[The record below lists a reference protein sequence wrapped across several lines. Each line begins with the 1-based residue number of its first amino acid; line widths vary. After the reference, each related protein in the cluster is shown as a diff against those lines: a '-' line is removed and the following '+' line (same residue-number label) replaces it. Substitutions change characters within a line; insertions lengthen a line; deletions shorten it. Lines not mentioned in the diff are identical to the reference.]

1 MDSSDL
7 EQCFSNL
14 ESVRIT
20 WEPDRNTGA
29 HFSRHVTELSDQ
41 GARAVGSPQVYD
53 GKDSSSRPLGAFTRN
68 ELVGLILNST
78 SNHLW

>member
-1 MDSSDL
+1 M
-7 EQCFSNL
+7 
-14 ESVRIT
+14 
-20 WEPDRNTGA
+20 
-29 HFSRHVTELSDQ
+29 TELSDQ

-78 SNHLW
+78 SNHLWLEFNSNGSDTDQGFQLTYTSKCRAG